1 MEPVP
6 IVRVWFQLPYSHK
19 IQAHTDI
26 RNRMIRGN
34 DMPCKVLLS
43 LIAALLLAACATTSP
58 PDPSLFNDTE
68 AAIQRAVN
76 AGAEQSAPV
85 ELRFARER
93 LEFVKNTAM
102 PNEDY
107 ELASWRLAE
116 AQLDAQLAYVKAQTF
131 MARES
136 EAAAKAEVDRLRA
149 NIIDA
154 YGADAL
160 PGELQ

>member
-1 MEPVP
+1 
-6 IVRVWFQLPYSHK
+6 
-19 IQAHTDI
+19 
-26 RNRMIRGN
+26 
-34 DMPCKVLLS
+34 MPCKALLS
-43 LIAALLLAACATTSP
+43 FVAAMLLAACASIPP
-58 PDPSLFNDTE
+58 PDGTMFSDTE
-68 AAIQRAVN
+68 TAIQRAVN

-93 LEFVKNTAM
+93 LAFVKNTAM

-107 ELASWRLAE
+107 ELANWRLTE

-136 EAAAKAEVDRLRA
+136 EATAKAEADQLRA
-149 NIIDA
+149 NIIQA

-160 PGELQ
+160 PGDLQ